1 MKYTS
6 AILVALLVV
15 AKATDDDY
23 VVPAGI
29 IAAHADPTVV
39 KGTLLSLFVVIVSC
53 FFLSILTQPPAS
65 ACGMTTQTRSVQSG
79 KNSVPPRAPQWEMT
93 ISCVRLPAAAVAP
106 ASSATT
112 PQATEEPVCHVPH
125 WRITVSP
132 LVRPTTHV

>member
-39 KGTLLSLFVVIVSC
+39 KGTLSSLFVVIVSC
-53 FFLSILTQPPAS
+53 FFLPILTQPPTS
-65 ACGMTTQTRSVQSG
+65 TCRMTTQTRSVQSG
-79 KNSVPPRAPQWEMT
+79 EKLRATARPREK
-93 ISCVRLPAAAVAP
+93 
-106 ASSATT
+106 
-112 PQATEEPVCHVPH
+112 
-125 WRITVSP
+125 
-132 LVRPTTHV
+132 

>member
-39 KGTLLSLFVVIVSC
+39 KGTLSSLFVVIVSC
-53 FFLSILTQPPAS
+53 FFLSILTQPPVS
-65 ACGMTTQTRSVQSG
+65 ACGMTIQTHSVQS
-79 KNSVPPRAPQWEMT
+79 NMSPHSPQRGRT
-93 ISCVRLPAAAVAP
+93 TSHCARLPAAAVMA
-106 ASSATT
+106 AYSATT
-112 PQATEEPVCHVPH
+112 PQATEEPV
-125 WRITVSP
+125 
-132 LVRPTTHV
+132 